1 MGESAYTYL
10 FVPESAFG
18 PTNNCVGI
26 AHRLAARGHRI
37 VFAAERSWEG
47 RLTPLGFEEQL
58 VDLSPPAPEPQSAG
72 QFWKDYIATIAPQ
85 FLRPTVE
92 QLSTVIRPIWE
103 ELIDGVRYVEP
114 RLRELLDDVRPDVIV
129 EDNVVGFPAL
139 VTAGVP
145 FVRIVSCNPLEV
157 PGPGVPPAFSGL
169 AADDAASFPAF
180 RDAYRRTHLDLWR
193 EFDTWYRSQGAPGL
207 PELSFIAPGDL
218 NLYVYP
224 KELDYRD
231 ARPLPD
237 TWHRLDS
244 SVRETDA
251 PVELPDGFATGARPV
266 VYFSLG
272 SLGGADVGLMSRVI
286 DALADEP
293 YDVIVSTGPRH
304 DEITLADNMWG
315 GEFLPQTRLLPTA
328 DAVITHGGNNTVT
341 EAMHFGKPMVVLPLF
356 WDQYDNAQR
365 VHERGVGR
373 RLDTY
378 RATADDIREA
388 VRRVLDDDAL
398 RQRLARTS
406 RRIREAD
413 GVGRAADLL
422 EAVSRRRE

>member
-1 MGESAYTYL
+1 MPESAY
-10 FVPESAFG
+10 G

-47 RLTPLGFEEQL
+47 RLARLGFEEQL
-58 VDLSPPAPEPQSAG
+58 VDLSPPTTEPQEAG
-72 QFWKDYIATIAPQ
+72 QFWKDYVAAIAPQ
-85 FLRPTVE
+85 FARPTVE

-103 ELIDGVRYVEP
+103 ELIDGARYVEP
-114 RLRELLDDVRPDVIV
+114 QLRHALDVVQPDVII

-145 FVRIVSCNPLEV
+145 FVRVVSCNPLEV
-157 PGPGVPPAFSGL
+157 PGPGIAPAFSGL
-169 AADDAASFPAF
+169 AADDTSSFATF

-193 EFDTWYRSQGAPGL
+193 EFDTWFRSQGAPGL
-207 PELSFIAPGDL
+207 PELSFIGPGDL

-224 KELDYRD
+224 EELDYRE
-231 ARPLPD
+231 ARPLPT

-251 PVELPDGFATGARPV
+251 PVETPRGFATGARPV

-272 SLGGADVGLMSRVI
+272 SLGSADVGLMSHVI
-286 DALADEP
+286 KALATQP

-315 GEFLPQTRLLPTA
+315 NEFLPQTRLMPLA
-328 DAVITHGGNNTVT
+328 DVVITHGGNNTVT
-341 EAMHFGKPMVVLPLF
+341 EAMHFGKPMVVMPLF

-365 VHERGVGR
+365 VHERGYGL

-378 RATADDIREA
+378 RATADDIRKA
-388 VRRVLDDDAL
+388 VRRVLDDDTL
-398 RQRLARTS
+398 HRRLAVAS
-406 RRIREAD
+406 RRIRHAD

-422 EAVSRRRE
+422 ETVGQRRA